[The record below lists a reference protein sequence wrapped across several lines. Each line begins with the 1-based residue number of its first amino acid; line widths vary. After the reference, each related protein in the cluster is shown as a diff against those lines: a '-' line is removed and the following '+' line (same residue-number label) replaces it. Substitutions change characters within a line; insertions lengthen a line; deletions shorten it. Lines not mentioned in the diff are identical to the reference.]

1 MIYLLALSIGIVSG
15 LRTFT
20 APTAVSLAA
29 YCGAISLAGTPLAFL
44 GSPWAAGILVLLAGF
59 ELVADKLPST
69 GSRKS
74 PAQFGARLL
83 SGGFSGAALG
93 AVGHMLLPGLAAGVV
108 GAVIGTLGGAALRGR
123 LATVFDRDF
132 PAALLEDALAVGS
145 AVLIVFAAG

>member
-1 MIYLLALSIGIVSG
+1 MILGLALLIGVVAG

-20 APTAVSLAA
+20 PPAAVSIAGW
-29 YCGAISLAGTPLAFL
+29 CGAIALAGTPFAFL
-44 GSPWAAGILVLLAGF
+44 ASPWAAGILFLLAAF

-83 SGGFSGAALG
+83 SGAVSGAALG
-93 AVGHMLLPGLAAGVV
+93 SLGHMLLFGLAAGVA

-123 LATVFDRDF
+123 LAGAFGRDL
-132 PAALLEDALAVGS
+132 PAALLEDALAVGG
-145 AVLIVFAAG
+145 ALLIMIAAG